1 MPAWTL
7 DEAKQHLK
15 AWLDAD
21 IAVATSQEYR
31 MDGRTLTRANAKE
44 ITDKVNFWRRE
55 VARLENG
62 GSNMRILRAIP
73 RDL

>member
-7 DEAKQHLK
+7 EEAKTHLK

-21 IAVATSQEYR
+21 IAVSTSQEYR
-31 MDGRTLTRANAKE
+31 MDGRTLTRANAAE
-44 ITDKVNFWRRE
+44 IEQRINFWRRE
-55 VARLENG
+55 VERLENG
-62 GSNMRILRAIP
+62 GSNMRVYRAIP